1 MRISGLVATRGEA
14 QAATAFPQTPSTFL
28 HIHTIGLNSQIGQI
42 HLTILQFGQIYLTK
56 YTKKYLQFGQIHLS
70 IRTNTFVN
78 SDNYILHIP
87 PKHPQ
92 PFYGIHRISTVL
104 SRVFHK

>member
-56 YTKKYLQFGQIHLS
+56 YTKKS
-70 IRTNTFVN
+70 ICKLDNPFVN
-78 SDNYILHIP
+78 
-87 PKHPQ
+87 
-92 PFYGIHRISTVL
+92 
-104 SRVFHK
+104 

>member
-42 HLTILQFGQIYLTK
+42 HLTILQFGQIYLT
-56 YTKKYLQFGQIHLS
+56 
-70 IRTNTFVN
+70 
-78 SDNYILHIP
+78 
-87 PKHPQ
+87 
-92 PFYGIHRISTVL
+92 
-104 SRVFHK
+104 